1 MGSDL
6 RYSLI
11 NSFRSIDDWRANVIF
26 NMFGSVTPG
35 FKRRDIF
42 LGVKAG
48 QVDLSA
54 SEAGNA
60 NVGMRAGARGGN
72 SELTVDSYKLNVL
85 QSKPT
90 IETGSDASPRHLSI
104 VGDGFFAVAE
114 SLSPGA
120 RIFYTRD
127 GSFDWKKTGQ
137 ATDGSPVYNLVNSQ
151 GLYVLRMQD
160 IDFNGKTGVMKL
172 KGSERPGMVLT
183 KGLLPPGRSNDGY
196 FTDSSGNKPAG
207 ILGLLGSGK
216 WDSPVPQMSQA
227 QIDAAFNDR
236 SSTAYNSDLAIVKI
250 PGSSNLIPSSYGGQI
265 YEAPLNARQGIVPS
279 ALKEWYR
286 QEGANA
292 PHILPY
298 SLEYLDS
305 QAELRQLEVQ
315 SQLANFVY
323 QNLSTFMQDY
333 NKSQDDLLGLVK

>member
-48 QVDLSA
+48 QVDLTSP
-54 SEAGNA
+54 EAGNA
-60 NVGMRAGARGGN
+60 NIGMRAGARGGN
-72 SELTVDSYKLNVL
+72 SELSVDSYKLTVL
-85 QSKPT
+85 QSKPSKDEYPT
-90 IETGSDASPRHLSI
+90 HLSI
-104 VGDGFFAVAE
+104 TGDGFFAVAE

-127 GSFDWKKTGQ
+127 GSFGWKRTGQ
-137 ATDGSPVYNLVNSQ
+137 ATDGSPIYNLVNNQ
-151 GLYVLRMQD
+151 GMYVLRMKD

-183 KGLLPPGRSNDGY
+183 KGQLPPGRSNDGY
-196 FTDSSGNKPAG
+196 FEDVGQNKPSG

-216 WDSPVPQMSQA
+216 SDAPVSQMSQS
-227 QIDAAFNDR
+227 QIDAAFNDL

-250 PGSSNLIPSSYGGQI
+250 PGSSNLVPSSYGGQI
-265 YEAPLNARQGIVPS
+265 YEAPLNARQGIVPNS
-279 ALKEWYR
+279 LREWFLD
-286 QEGANA
+286 EKGNA